1 MSKYTTKVYI
11 TDGKIKS
18 EKLSEFTEKFGFDEE
33 FEEEIEVNFSF
44 TPGSKG
50 RRAHKFDQPDP
61 DDPAEVEIESYT
73 IDGVCI
79 EEYLK
84 DDFKVNDELLFEV
97 AIEEEQSQ
105 REEASERKA
114 EAARGE

>member
-1 MSKYTTKVYI
+1 MNKYTTKVYI
-11 TDGKIKS
+11 TDEEIKPK
-18 EKLSEFTEKFGFDEE
+18 KLSEFTEKFGFDEE

-61 DDPAEVEIESYT
+61 DDPAEVEIESFT

-84 DDFKVNDELLFEV
+84 DDFVVDEQILFDA

-105 REEASERKA
+105 QEEAAERKA
-114 EAARGE
+114 EAERGE